1 MINGRKNMCL
11 ERSAL
16 NYTRLRTSWAS
27 FQISVVI
34 LLSTIMGQLLLR
46 LFLCYHSWLNQT
58 LLFPRSK
65 IICAITSWTWLLI
78 LFHLELW
85 MKLIQLLSIIP
96 FTTWNAKL
104 LKLNKRMPI
113 PKFTFITDFLKV
125 LSNLKKSE
133 IQVPLT

>member
-1 MINGRKNMCL
+1 MIYGRRNMCL
-11 ERSAL
+11 ERNAFRI
-16 NYTRLRTSWAS
+16 TRLPTSWAS

-34 LLSTIMGQLLLR
+34 LLSTIMAQLLLR
-46 LFLCYHSWLNQT
+46 LFQCYHSRLIQT

-65 IICAITSWTWLLI
+65 IICAITSSTWLLI

-85 MKLIQLLSIIP
+85 MKLIQLLSTIP
-96 FTTWNAKL
+96 FTIWSVKL

-113 PKFTFITDFLKV
+113 PKFTFIIDFQKV

-133 IQVPLT
+133 IQVHLT